1 MAAAPGL
8 RIESTRQ
15 THNMIDAFNGIVYG
29 SVQVIVA
36 PIHNLRFQHRANLGM

>member
-1 MAAAPGL
+1 MAATPGL
-8 RIESTRQ
+8 RIESAWQ
-15 THNMIDAFNGIVYG
+15 AHNMIDAFNGIIYG